1 MFGAI
6 SMCQEIIGKTSFSA
20 DVWEALG
27 IPVDRTEESGG
38 LGKTEKKKYVFRVQ
52 GRRSP
57 APPALGS

>member
-6 SMCQEIIGKTSFSA
+6 STCQVIIGKTSFSA

-38 LGKTEKKKYVFRVQ
+38 LGKTEKCVLRVQ
-52 GRRSP
+52 ERRSP